1 MGEGPGRALR
11 VSVVY
16 CPGPGVFHEW
26 HLQLSPGMTVRDAVA
41 ASGFFELAPA
51 LRPQPLDCGVW
62 GRAAP
67 PAQLLRDMDRIEI
80 LRPLRVDP
88 KIARRER
95 FKRQGA
101 RATGLFA
108 RKPAAGR

>member
-1 MGEGPGRALR
+1 MGEGAARAPA

-16 CPGPGVFHEW
+16 CPGPGVHHEW
-26 HLQLSPGMTVRDAVA
+26 QLPLSPGMTVRDAVA
-41 ASGFFELAPA
+41 ASGLFAAVAA
-51 LRPQPLDCGVW
+51 LRGQALDCAVW

-67 PAQLLRDMDRIEI
+67 PAQLLREGDRIEI

-88 KIARRER
+88 KVARRER

-101 RATGLFA
+101 RGTGLFA
-108 RKPAAGR
+108 KKPASGR